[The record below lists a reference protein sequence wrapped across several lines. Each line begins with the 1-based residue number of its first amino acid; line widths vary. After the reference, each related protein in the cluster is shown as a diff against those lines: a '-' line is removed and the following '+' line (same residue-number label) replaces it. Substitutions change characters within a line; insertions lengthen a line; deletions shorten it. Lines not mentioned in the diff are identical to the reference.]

1 MSSTEELEFITKNPE
16 KIEKFAGKWIAIS
29 GNRILAVGVSANEVI
44 RIARKKKRKKFLI
57 FKVPRKDE
65 EMYVLWS

>member
-1 MSSTEELEFITKNPE
+1 MSSREELEFITKNPE

-44 RIARKKKRKKFLI
+44 KIARKKKKKFLV